1 MNPFEMVIWIVVI
14 VTVAGI
20 IKSFINRGK
29 PDMPEDVMD
38 NMLHNLGMDDYYSK
52 KKIDP
57 YLQRIDKMEERI
69 RILERI
75 ATDKSRNL
83 ADEIN
88 RL

>member
-1 MNPFEMVIWIVVI
+1 MNPFEMVIWIVAI
-14 VTVAGI
+14 VMVASI
-20 IKSFINRGK
+20 LKSYITRGK
-29 PDMPEDVMD
+29 SDMPEDMMD
-38 NMLHNLGMDDYYSK
+38 TMMHSMGMDDYYSK

-57 YLQRIDKMEERI
+57 YLKRIDEMEERI